1 MPYARCPKY
10 AEFRYRCR
18 ISSLETRFSS
28 SMASRISRSLR
39 AVVCSVA
46 SIASFGVLAPSRS
59 AIRTYCMV
67 SVDAPWETPPACWF
81 ATKARATPLAS
92 TPLCS

>member
-1 MPYARCPKY
+1 MPYARWPKY
-10 AEFRYRCR
+10 AELRYRAR
-18 ISSLETRFSS
+18 ISCFDRRFSS

-46 SIASFGVLAPSRS
+46 SSASCGVCAPSRS

-67 SVDAPWETPPACWF
+67 SVDAPWDTPPAC
-81 ATKARATPLAS
+81 
-92 TPLCS
+92 